1 MVGYTCNKLKCQKK
15 ITYQILGQLWP
26 LKTLTVQGKMLGGF
40 NSIRMVRKGLFYG
53 KFAPTLPVSAES
65 AYQTTGIGKSC
76 SYFTV
81 GCSECQPTCQVC
93 QDNPCPQTPDF
104 LDRGIL
110 TGKMTFWRDKCIFY
124 CLQVANRL
132 MYQVTTNIPIILLF
146 ANFRTPW
153 RRHSSSF

>member
-1 MVGYTCNKLKCQKK
+1 MKVVRYTCNKLKCQKK

-26 LKTLTVQGKMLGGF
+26 LKTLTVQGKRLGGF

-81 GCSECQPTCQVC
+81 GCSEGQPTCQDC
-93 QDNPCPQTPDF
+93 QDNLCPPTPDF

-110 TGKMTFWRDKCIFY
+110 TEKMTIWRDKCRFY
-124 CLQVANRL
+124 CLQVGNRL
-132 MYQVTTNIPIILLF
+132 MYPVTTNIPI
-146 ANFRTPW
+146 NF
-153 RRHSSSF
+153 